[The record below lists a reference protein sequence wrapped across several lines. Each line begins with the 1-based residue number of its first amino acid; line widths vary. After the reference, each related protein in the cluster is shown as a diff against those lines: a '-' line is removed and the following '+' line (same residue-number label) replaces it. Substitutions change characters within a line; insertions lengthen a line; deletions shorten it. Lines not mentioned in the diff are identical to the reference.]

1 MPFLRPDS
9 EFMNAVSTCADYVI
23 LNVLCL
29 IFCLPVVT
37 AGAAMTAK
45 YYVSMK
51 MVRGEEPAVTK
62 SFFHAFRQNF
72 RQSLAVWGILGGIL
86 CLLALDW
93 YLIVNAETGT
103 MNPVFSVLLAVLTLL
118 VLGTAFCAF
127 PLLARFQMSTKE
139 VIRGGAVFTMMK
151 LPRVILALVICALTY
166 FVGFW
171 YMEWF
176 LAIWIF
182 STAVML
188 YYNSRMFVKEFQKLE
203 EQNGIESVRN
213 DAEDDRWSLPEEPRS
228 GDGEFPE
235 ESGKAG
241 ADVCGENGQAG

>member
-1 MPFLRPDS
+1 
-9 EFMNAVSTCADYVI
+9 
-23 LNVLCL
+23 
-29 IFCLPVVT
+29 
-37 AGAAMTAK
+37 
-45 YYVSMK
+45 
-51 MVRGEEPAVTK
+51 
-62 SFFHAFRQNF
+62 
-72 RQSLAVWGILGGIL
+72 
-86 CLLALDW
+86 
-93 YLIVNAETGT
+93 
-103 MNPVFSVLLAVLTLL
+103 
-118 VLGTAFCAF
+118 
-127 PLLARFQMSTKE
+127 
-139 VIRGGAVFTMMK
+139 
-151 LPRVILALVICALTY
+151 
-166 FVGFW
+166 
-171 YMEWF
+171 MEWF